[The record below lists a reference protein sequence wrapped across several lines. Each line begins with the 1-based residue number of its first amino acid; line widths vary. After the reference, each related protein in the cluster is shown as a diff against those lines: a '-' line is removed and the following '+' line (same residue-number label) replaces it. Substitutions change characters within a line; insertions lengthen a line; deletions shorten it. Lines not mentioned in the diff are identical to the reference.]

1 MSIYNIYKQE
11 IHITPYSETI
21 MPKCSRV
28 GCNKQATIES
38 KILLVDGIVALV
50 EACSKEHFDEIV
62 ESLTAFR
69 EETCR
74 EENTVLQ

>member
-1 MSIYNIYKQE
+1 
-11 IHITPYSETI
+11 

-28 GCNKQATIES
+28 GCNNQATIES
-38 KILLVDGIVALV
+38 KILLVDGIVARV

-69 EETCR
+69 EDTFR
-74 EENTVLQ
+74 EKNIPVLIT